1 MGLRGDT
8 LRLGLLPPLRGG
20 RLAWPAPRAWD
31 SPNPALP
38 PYDVQTPHTWSPA
51 YGGYHKDLS
60 SPRAAQGAPEQSSPR
75 AGSRKPR
82 GAPEEPQQ
90 LQRSPELPE
99 TPEGPRAAPE
109 EPQSSSPEQQP
120 RAAAQRSPRAAQRSP
135 RAAAQSSLRALTRN
149 PNQRIHCR
157 QFRAKKPAMRAS
169 TRNPSQRSHCRHF
182 KITRQKTISSN
193 RIWAQ
198 GGPTTKDTVWAHP
211 QIPRD
216 DWFGTNFE
224 TFGPPS
230 PEANQDVLLAARG
243 AQQQKGSFWE
253 PSFHGM
259 K

>member
-1 MGLRGDT
+1 MDLRGDT

-20 RLAWPAPRAWD
+20 RLAWPTPRAWD
-31 SPNPALP
+31 NPNPALP

-60 SPRAAQGAPEQSSPR
+60 SPRAAQ
-75 AGSRKPR
+75 
-82 GAPEEPQQ
+82 
-90 LQRSPELPE
+90 
-99 TPEGPRAAPE
+99 
-109 EPQSSSPEQQP
+109 
-120 RAAAQRSPRAAQRSP
+120 RSP

-149 PNQRIHCR
+149 PNQRMHYR

-216 DWFGTNFE
+216 DWFGTHFE

-230 PEANQDVLLAARG
+230 PEANQDVLRAARG
-243 AQQQKGSFWE
+243 AQQQTSDSGTPQF
-253 PSFHGM
+253 M
-259 K
+259 V